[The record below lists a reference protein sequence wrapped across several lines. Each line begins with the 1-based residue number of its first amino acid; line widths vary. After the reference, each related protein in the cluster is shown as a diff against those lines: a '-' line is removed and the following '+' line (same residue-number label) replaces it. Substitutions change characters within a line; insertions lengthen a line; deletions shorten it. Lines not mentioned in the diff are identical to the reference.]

1 MLQFRRERMDR
12 HPNILNAASNLLG
25 ICFLI
30 IAGLSLTKSNSRS
43 FADEIAWVAAV
54 SFLASIALAY
64 IAIRNRDE
72 EAWQAIWSDRIF
84 MVGVGALT
92 LSTLVVGFALR

>member
-1 MLQFRRERMDR
+1 MDR
-12 HPNILNAASNLLG
+12 HTNIINAASNLLG

-43 FADEIAWVAAV
+43 LADEIAWVAALCFLV
-54 SFLASIALAY
+54 SLSLSY
-64 IAIRNRDE
+64 VTVRHQNQ
-72 EAWQAIWSDRIF
+72 EAWTSVWADRIF

-92 LSTLVVGFALR
+92 LSTLVVGFAIR